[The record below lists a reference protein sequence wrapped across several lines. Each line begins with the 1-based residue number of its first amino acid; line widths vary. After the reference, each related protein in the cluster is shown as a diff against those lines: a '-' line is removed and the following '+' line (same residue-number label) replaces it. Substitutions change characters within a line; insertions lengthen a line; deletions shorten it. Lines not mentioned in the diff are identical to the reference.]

1 MKFES
6 PNPTPQEAQGNKF
19 LKNRFELHTTD
30 EVVRATEKTTR
41 MSGEKVPQKPEYTIQ
56 AYIERLN
63 GVLHP
68 EDESQK
74 DRNIEMI
81 KRSLHEQCI
90 IQSEDIPDSYWELQR
105 RIAQERGETLPEEFS
120 EESKQEAHDIL
131 SKDQK
136 ESLDYWVDYLASDDA
151 KDAYPDWAKI
161 WAFKSVLSMA
171 DYNKEKQSFGKRS
184 KTTTGPFP
192 DLNQE
197 ALTTAI
203 EYMQGGVA
211 KAQIENPIAVPEDNP
226 HTDEE
231 KAVSDEDFQKLLSTE
246 NFSRFYAFAIEHV
259 VADTSELWKNTAGS
273 WVKFEQ
279 GSDPEAL
286 TNTLQGKGTGWC
298 TAGKHTADAQLQ
310 SGDFYIYYS
319 ENDLG
324 EAKIPRLAI
333 RMKGDSI
340 AEVRG
345 VAHKQ
350 EIDPYIS
357 PVLEEK
363 MDEFGTQGEAYQK
376 KSANMQHLTRLHN
389 QQAQESSPAL
399 TADDLRFLY
408 ELDGKIEGFG
418 YQQDPRI
425 DEVLKGRDM
434 VSDWNSIFAGIGN
447 WEGNLNLESLT
458 SAKGLTLPD
467 TIGDSL
473 NLDSLTS
480 ADGLT
485 LPHIIGANLFLNSLT
500 SADGLT
506 LPHTIGAD
514 LDLESLTSAD
524 GLTLPHIIGA
534 DLDLDNLT
542 SADGLTLPHTIGAN
556 LFLDSLTSSEGLT
569 LPHTIGANLFLN
581 SLTSADGLTLPHTIG
596 GSLEL
601 ESLTSADKEKLRQL
615 YPQHADKI

>member
-41 MSGEKVPQKPEYTIQ
+41 MSGEKVPQTPEHQIQ
-56 AYIERLN
+56 AYINRLN
-63 GVLHP
+63 NIIHI
-68 EDESQK
+68 EDESK
-74 DRNIEMI
+74 KERNLELV
-81 KRSLHEQCI
+81 KNALHKEYI

-161 WAFKSVLSMA
+161 WAFKSVLTMS

-203 EYMQGGVA
+203 EYMQGVVA

-226 HTDEE
+226 HAQEE

-333 RMKGDSI
+333 RMQGDSI

-376 KSANMQHLTRLHN
+376 KSANMQHLTILHN
-389 QQAQESSPAL
+389 QQAQENSPAL
-399 TADDLRFLY
+399 TTDDLRFLY

-434 VSDWNSIFAGIGN
+434 VSDLNSIFAGIDN
-447 WEGNLNLESLT
+447 WEGNLNLT
-458 SAKGLTLPD
+458 R
-467 TIGDSL
+467 
-473 NLDSLTS
+473 LTS

-485 LPHIIGANLFLNSLT
+485 LPHTISGSLILFSLT

-506 LPHTIGAD
+506 LPHTISGN
-514 LDLESLTSAD
+514 LYLNRLTSAD
-524 GLTLPHIIGA
+524 GLTFP
-534 DLDLDNLT
+534 N
-542 SADGLTLPHTIGAN
+542 TIGGGLN
-556 LFLDSLTSSEGLT
+556 LSR
-569 LPHTIGANLFLN
+569 
-581 SLTSADGLTLPHTIG
+581 LTSADGLTLPHTIG
-596 GSLEL
+596 GDLYL
-601 ESLTSADKEKLRQL
+601 NSLTSADDLTLPHTISGNLYLDRLTYADKEKLRQL